1 MARRWTIDIP
11 VRPKAVQSV
20 RYSGRGG
27 KFHPDPKVKAWKAAI
42 TPYIERAMDGPP
54 SEKPIRVA
62 KAIYEFKLP
71 KSAKKAL
78 REAVQRGEV
87 KRYDPRPDL
96 DNLGKGVWDE
106 CEDRI
111 FVDDKQICEYGLLRK
126 VYSLRDGMQIVLE
139 ELDE

>member
-11 VRPKAVQSV
+11 VRPKAVQRV

-27 KFHPDPKVKAWKAAI
+27 KFPPDPKVKAWKA
-42 TPYIERAMDGPP
+42 
-54 SEKPIRVA
+54 
-62 KAIYEFKLP
+62 
-71 KSAKKAL
+71 AL